1 MVSHKSGT
9 LCDAYS
15 TALFVLGEKAALD
28 LWREA
33 AGSFELILVTE
44 DDRVLITEGL
54 ADAFE
59 KNESSSY
66 RYEIVR

>member
-1 MVSHKSGT
+1 MVSHESGT

-15 TALFVLGEKAALD
+15 TALFVLGEEKALE
-28 LWREA
+28 LWRKG

-44 DDRVLITEGL
+44 DGRVLITEPL